1 MSGTFEAM
9 GIDPGIMIIL
19 LLVLEVVLLIVVLS
33 STMKVRRMNARYNS
47 FMKGQNGLSLEKDI
61 SNKMTRID

>member
-1 MSGTFEAM
+1 MSGTIEAM

-47 FMKGQNGLSLEKDI
+47 FMTATAVLY
-61 SNKMTRID
+61 